1 MRRMTGHDDYYIHGN
16 GIPHNLNDVKILSH
30 YPIAKANEMMTSNEW
45 TRAMFVRDPKER
57 ALSGYCKLTYY
68 MQHIIY
74 CWLAVNI

>member
-1 MRRMTGHDDYYIHGN
+1 MTGHVDYYIHGN

-68 MQHIIY
+68 MQHILY
-74 CWLAVNI
+74 MLAAVNI